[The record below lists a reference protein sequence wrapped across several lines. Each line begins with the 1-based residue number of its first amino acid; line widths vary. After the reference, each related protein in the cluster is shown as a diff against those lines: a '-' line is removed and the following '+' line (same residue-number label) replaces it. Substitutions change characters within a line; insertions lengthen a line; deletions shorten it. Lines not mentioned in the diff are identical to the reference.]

1 MSIRVSVLGSGS
13 WGNATFIQFP
23 RLYRDLP
30 PDSRVRIDEDFPE
43 VDSVLAPNE
52 ESSVQTQPFWP

>member
-23 RLYRDLP
+23 LSVSKGP
-30 PDSRVRIDEDFPE
+30 KM
-43 VDSVLAPNE
+43 VLALLE
-52 ESSVQTQPFWP
+52 LFE